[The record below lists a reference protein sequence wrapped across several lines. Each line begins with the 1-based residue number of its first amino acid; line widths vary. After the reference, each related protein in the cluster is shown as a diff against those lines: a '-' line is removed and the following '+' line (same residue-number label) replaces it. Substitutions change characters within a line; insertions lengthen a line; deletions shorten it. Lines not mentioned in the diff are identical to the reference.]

1 MPETAQPPTDRT
13 RVPPTGRPGVPPRVE
28 PVPAGRTA
36 RRLEWPHLP
45 AHVRAWVEEQ
55 CGSPVVDTATQ
66 GGGFTPGFA
75 SVLTCADGSRVF
87 VKAASVQ
94 AQGPFAA
101 SYREEARKLA
111 GLPPGVPAARLLWSR
126 DDDWVVL
133 GLEYV
138 AGRAPRRPWTTEE
151 LDLVLDELE
160 AVASLLTPAPP
171 ALELDPAEAEFAD
184 LVAAWDHVR
193 LSNPA
198 LPHLEEAAALAAT
211 HTEVT
216 AGETLVHTDL
226 RADNVIVGDDG
237 RVWLCDWNWPVV
249 GAAWIDSLFLLVEA
263 RGDGVDVEEVLARR
277 ALTRDVPADHVDRV
291 IALLA
296 GYFLRQ
302 AQLPVPPTSPFLRQ
316 HQAWCAWVV
325 WGWLC
330 ERRGWS

>member
-1 MPETAQPPTDRT
+1 MPETVQPPA
-13 RVPPTGRPGVPPRVE
+13 GRPGVPPRVE
-28 PVPAGRTA
+28 PVPPGRTA

-111 GLPPGVPAARLLWSR
+111 GLPQGVPAARLLWSR

-138 AGRAPRRPWTTEE
+138 AGRAPRRPWTGEE

-160 AVASLLTPAPP
+160 SVASLLTPAPA
-171 ALELDPAEAEFAD
+171 ALELDPVEDEFAD

-198 LPHLEEAAALAAT
+198 LPHLEEAAALAAA
-211 HTEVT
+211 HAEVT

-237 RVWLCDWNWPVV
+237 RVWLCDWNWPVA
-249 GAAWIDSLFLLVEA
+249 GAAWIDTLFLLVEA
-263 RGDGVDVEEVLARR
+263 RGDGVDVDEVLARR